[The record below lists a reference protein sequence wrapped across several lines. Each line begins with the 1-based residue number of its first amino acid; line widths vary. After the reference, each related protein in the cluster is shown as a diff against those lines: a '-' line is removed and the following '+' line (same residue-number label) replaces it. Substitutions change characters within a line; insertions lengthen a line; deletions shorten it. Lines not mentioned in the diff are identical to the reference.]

1 MGKLWQGRSSGETSK
16 IADDFN
22 SSIKF
27 DKRLYKEDITGS
39 IAHAKMLAK
48 CGIISESDAKI
59 LTDGLNAILNDINSG
74 ALKIDES
81 AEDIHTFI
89 EETLTAKVGDVG
101 KKLHT
106 ARSRNDQVALD

>member
-1 MGKLWQGRSSGETSK
+1 MGKLWQGRTSGKISK

-48 CGIISESDAKI
+48 CGIITEEDANVLTAGLASI
-59 LTDGLNAILNDINSG
+59 LDDIISG
-74 ALKIDES
+74 ALKIDET

-89 EETLTAKVGDVG
+89 EETLTARVGAVG
-101 KKLHT
+101 
-106 ARSRNDQVALD
+106 